1 MRSRALCLALALS
14 ALVVAACD
22 RTAELIPGTATA
34 TSTATPTPSPTPTP
48 IVVPTPIVPPGEVGV
63 AGARDEEAALPDA
76 AFAAS
81 IVQIVALD
89 EDASRAVRHGSGV
102 VVDGE
107 RALILTSFPLVDPFL
122 PDGSEAYTVLAV
134 GYSAEPGDPV
144 ILLYEAEIV
153 AAEPDHDLA
162 VLRAVSA
169 YRGEPLDAAEFSPP
183 AVRFGN
189 SAAVQP
195 DEELRLLG
203 YAGQGEVAA
212 ASVAPAALI
221 GTRAELGVEG
231 RAWFDLNARLPAGM
245 DGGGAFTAAGGF
257 VGVLVQLRHDE
268 GATLGTARPAALAV
282 PLIEA
287 ARAAEPSLRY
297 RPSPQR
303 AAPPAQR
310 ADPALRSVVIR
321 GPAFAENA
329 LASGGRTSLFD
340 YTRFPE
346 QGLPALYYE
355 FAAQGIRDG
364 SLVEERWVLDGV
376 LQDALSSSYTW
387 TEGDFAVVTDRLIA
401 PNPSGVPPGEWRL
414 EVWVD
419 GSLVADGL
427 AYVGTDPPHAVVED
441 LTFAATL
448 GPAGEPGAPP
458 DPGASRLLAFFE
470 YEGAGGV
477 LRMHWSVFRDGEL
490 VHEAPPERWRGGDSG
505 TWWVG
510 HYQEEPL
517 GAGRWSIA
525 IYFDGEWP
533 PQPTS
538 GSPPASAPRGRRGRG
553 AGGPLPVAAL
563 SLDPVGVDPL
573 DRPPVEDGGR
583 VDGALDHSV
592 AQQHPGESL
601 PLLGRGAAYPVL
613 AVRVPEIGLKQE
625 ALVIGGGALGE
636 GEGDLDRLSGM
647 LPGPRGA
654 AQRRAQETLHE
665 LRIVGHG
672 LLAGEVD
679 HARVGTPN
687 SCGSM
692 TLISTPARR
701 MVSGSL
707 LRKTG

>member
-1 MRSRALCLALALS
+1 MRSRALCLALALA
-14 ALVVAACD
+14 ALVAVACD

-63 AGARDEEAALPDA
+63 AGTRDEGAALPDA

-122 PDGSEAYTVLAV
+122 PDGSKAYTVLAV

-195 DEELRLLG
+195 EEELRLFG

-221 GTRAELGVEG
+221 GTRAEPGVEG

-245 DGGGAFTAAGGF
+245 DGGGTFTAAGGF

-268 GATLGTARPAALAV
+268 EATLGTARPAALAA

-303 AAPPAQR
+303 AAPPVER
-310 ADPALRSVVIR
+310 ADAAGPALPSVVIR

-340 YTRFPE
+340 YTRFPQ

-355 FAAQGIRDG
+355 FAAQGIPDG

-427 AYVGTDPPHAVVED
+427 AYVGTDPPQAVVGD
-441 LTFAATL
+441 LTFASTL

-470 YEGAGGV
+470 YADAGGV
-477 LRMHWSVFRDGEL
+477 LRMHWVVFRDGEL

-517 GAGRWSIA
+517 GAGRWLIA
-525 IYFDGEWP
+525 IYFDGEWV
-533 PQPTS
+533 
-538 GSPPASAPRGRRGRG
+538 ASAD
-553 AGGPLPVAAL
+553 VEL
-563 SLDPVGVDPL
+563 S
-573 DRPPVEDGGR
+573 
-583 VDGALDHSV
+583 A
-592 AQQHPGESL
+592 
-601 PLLGRGAAYPVL
+601 
-613 AVRVPEIGLKQE
+613 
-625 ALVIGGGALGE
+625 GGGAAE
-636 GEGDLDRLSGM
+636 DDEAAAPTDLSRWPPYRSS
-647 LPGPRGA
+647 PSA
-654 AQRRAQETLHE
+654 
-665 LRIVGHG
+665 
-672 LLAGEVD
+672 
-679 HARVGTPN
+679 
-687 SCGSM
+687 
-692 TLISTPARR
+692 
-701 MVSGSL
+701 
-707 LRKTG
+707 